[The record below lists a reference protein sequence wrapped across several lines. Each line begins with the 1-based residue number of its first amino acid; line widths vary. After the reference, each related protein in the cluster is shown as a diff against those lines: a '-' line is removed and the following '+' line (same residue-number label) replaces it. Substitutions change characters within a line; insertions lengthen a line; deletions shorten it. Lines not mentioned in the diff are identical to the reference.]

1 MKKLLSVIC
10 ILALLTVGC
19 GMQRKIGRLPGHAV
33 SIVPDDGPSVP
44 QLDLRELVRDTL
56 TVTDES
62 GREVLIMRAV
72 KDVDGEMVATDV
84 LPAARVTARFR
95 NVAER
100 GGNVDLRF
108 EIRVPKELQDSRWQ
122 LRFYPQMDI
131 LGERIPLDPVL
142 ITGAAYRKAQL
153 RGYQHYQRFL
163 DSIISDSTLFLNSRQ
178 LEMFI
183 RRNLP
188 GVYRFRND
196 TTLVSEEMFE
206 SAFGVT
212 ERQAIRHYTLRFK
225 VWRNDRKIA
234 RKGRMFDRYVRAPIQ
249 TEGLRLDTVLTGPEA
264 EFIYCYTQPV
274 RVRPAL
280 RKADITLTGGI
291 YEQERRIYRIP
302 VSEPITFYISS
313 LSTLVNP
320 TERYVTRIVERRAE
334 AHTACYIDFKAGS
347 SAIDLK
353 LGENRAETA
362 RIRSN
367 LRELVASDTFEM
379 DSIVVTASCSPEGV
393 YQANERLA
401 KERSS
406 SVSAYFSRVLRVLTD
421 SVRREKGLLLD
432 LENALGPAKEVRF
445 IARHQPEN
453 WEALDGLVVRDSLLR
468 ETDKATYAAIR
479 TIPDPDWRE
488 NDLQS
493 EPYYRYLREKLYPK
507 LRTVR
512 FDFHLHRRGML
523 QDTLMT
529 TVPDTIYQSGLQAI
543 RDRDYERA
551 VTLLRPYRDYNTA
564 LAYLCMDYNASARE
578 ILDGLPPTPQVLY
591 KRAILHARAGND
603 RDAVEAYLQA
613 CGRDPSFVHRG
624 NLDPEISGLIRR
636 YDLGRDRQEYED
648 LH

>member
-1 MKKLLSVIC
+1 MRKLLSVIC
-10 ILALLTVGC
+10 ILAFLAVGC
-19 GMQRKIGRLPGHAV
+19 GMQRKIGRLPRHAV
-33 SIVPDDGPSVP
+33 SLTPDEGPSVP
-44 QLDLRELVRDTL
+44 QPDLRELVRDTL

-72 KDVDGEMVATDV
+72 RDEDGEMVATDV

-100 GGNVDLRF
+100 GGNVILRF

-122 LRFYPQMDI
+122 LRFHPQMDI

-142 ITGAAYRKAQL
+142 ITGAAYRKSQL

-163 DSIISDSTLFLNSRQ
+163 DSIISDSTLFLNTRQ

-188 GVYRFRND
+188 GVYRFHND
-196 TTLVSEEMFE
+196 TTLVSNEAFE
-206 SAFGVT
+206 SVFGVT

-249 TEGLRLDTVLTGPEA
+249 TEGLRLDTVMTGPEE
-264 EFIYCYTQPV
+264 EFIYCYSQPV

-280 RKADITLTGGI
+280 RKADISLTGGI
-291 YEQERRIYRIP
+291 YEQERRIYRLP
-302 VSEPITFYISS
+302 ESEPITFYISS
-313 LSTLVNP
+313 LSTLLDP
-320 TERYVTRIVERRAE
+320 RERYVTRIVERRAE

-347 SAIDLK
+347 AAIDPG
-353 LGENRAETA
+353 LGENMEEIA

-367 LRELVASDTFEM
+367 LRELVASDTFDM
-379 DSIVVTASCSPEGV
+379 DSIIVTASCSPEGV
-393 YQANERLA
+393 FQANERLA
-401 KERSS
+401 RERAS
-406 SVSAYFSRVLRVLTD
+406 SVSAYFSRALRAISD
-421 SVRREKGLLLD
+421 SVRRETGLLLD
-432 LENALGPAKEVRF
+432 LENALEPAREVRF

-453 WEALDGLVVRDSLLR
+453 WETLDGLVTRDTLLQDTDKTSYALLR
-468 ETDKATYAAIR
+468 SIR
-479 TIPDPDWRE
+479 DPDRRE
-488 NDLQS
+488 NSLQS
-493 EPYYRYLREKLYPK
+493 EPYYRYLRERLYPK

-529 TVPDTIYQSGLQAI
+529 TVPDTVYQNGLQAI

-564 LAYLCMDYNASARE
+564 LAYLCLDYNASAKE

-591 KRAILHARAGND
+591 MRAILHARSGED

-613 CGRDPSFVHRG
+613 CGHDPAFIHRG

-636 YDLGRDRQEYED
+636 YDLGHNRSEYED
-648 LH
+648 